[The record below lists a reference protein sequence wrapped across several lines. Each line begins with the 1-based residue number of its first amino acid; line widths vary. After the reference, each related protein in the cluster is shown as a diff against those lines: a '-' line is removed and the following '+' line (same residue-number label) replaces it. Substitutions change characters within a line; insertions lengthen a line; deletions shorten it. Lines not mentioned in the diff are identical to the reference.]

1 MLIYI
6 KIVLISTFSLFLVAC
21 DSSEYMVITTG
32 STVAGVVVDGYI
44 DGATVCADKN
54 NNSQCDIN
62 ESKTI
67 SKSNGQFILD
77 NVIVERDSTINIIA
91 YDGNDT
97 ATGKKLVGQLR
108 TTITDTQLSNP
119 IVISPIT
126 DLVTNS
132 FLNRDINSSLN
143 LEDIQQN
150 IADILAISL
159 EDINKDPLTDTT
171 LFIKTQ
177 EIQHAKNILQKI
189 VEKYLDANST
199 NTILLQ
205 EDIKENLIGY
215 KLNLEQSLIALEAQ
229 NTISIPSNDKNFV
242 IEQFEELKKALQ
254 NSSKNIETNE
264 KNLNNIQKVID
275 EQQEKA
281 IEKLLDN
288 NNSDIIEIVK
298 IDITSIEIDKDPFHS
313 SDAILDQQACSEENA
328 YSKISNSD
336 KALSSDDANGISLA
350 SQYTDI
356 TNIADPMVSMYYPN
370 LESPLSNEII
380 VIFKEHY
387 YFQFDKNWI
396 YNKNKFIYIQTP
408 KNGNIEASCY
418 RFELNSK
425 LPNKIDGV
433 KVYRQSKS

>member
-132 FLNRDINSSLN
+132 FLNSDENSSIEL
-143 LEDIQQN
+143 LENTQQN

-159 EDINKDPLTDTT
+159 EDINKDPLTDRT

-189 VEKYLDANST
+189 VEKYLDTNST
-199 NTILLQ
+199 TLE
-205 EDIKENLIGY
+205 EDIKQELVVEE
-215 KLNLEQSLIALEAQ
+215 LNLKNSLIVLELQ
-229 NTISIPSNDKNFV
+229 NKISIPLNEKTFV
-242 IEQFEELKKALQ
+242 IEQFEELKTALK
-254 NSSKNIETNE
+254 NGSKNIVLNE
-264 KNLNNIQKVID
+264 KNLNNIQKSID

-281 IEKLLDN
+281 IDKLLDN
-288 NNSDIIEIVK
+288 NSSETIEPVK
-298 IDITSIEIDKDPFHS
+298 IDTTTIKIEKEIFHS

-356 TNIADPMVSMYYPN
+356 ENIADPTVSIYYPN
-370 LESPLSNEII
+370 LTSSLSNDIT

-387 YFQFDKNWI
+387 YFKFDKNWI
-396 YNKNKFIYIQTP
+396 YNTNKFIYIQTP
-408 KNGNIEASCY
+408 KNGDIEASCY

-425 LPNKIDGV
+425 LTNKTKGIE
-433 KVYRQSKS
+433 VYRQK